1 MRPGL
6 GYNEEQIHKLDKVN
20 FSHLAKR
27 LLQVFQEECVQ
38 KYQASLVTHGK
49 RMRLVDE
56 TRSHLRLVGCSVAAC
71 NTEAQG
77 AQESLSKILDRLSH
91 QLLQERT
98 QGAQASPPLTAPY
111 PSSVLKDLVLHMQEL
126 HGEMK
131 VLASDLQDN
140 NRIIEGLSRIPLA
153 PDI

>member
-1 MRPGL
+1 M
-6 GYNEEQIHKLDKVN
+6 
-20 FSHLAKR
+20 
-27 LLQVFQEECVQ
+27 
-38 KYQASLVTHGK
+38 
-49 RMRLVDE
+49 
-56 TRSHLRLVGCSVAAC
+56 GCSVAAC

-98 QGAQASPPLTAPY
+98 QGAQASPPPTAPY
-111 PSSVLKDLVLHMQEL
+111 PSPVLKDLVLHMQEL